1 MNLLRALLSL
11 CVFVVPFAMSAQM
24 VEFSMVCKNVTP
36 IETRTFPFTIAAHP
50 NATDSVDS
58 QLGEVEIP
66 NLGFPGDVFYVWTVP
81 PLQDV
86 IWLSPKDV
94 RQLRPGQQYREEYRV
109 EVNWTGG
116 SLEIAVPSPLPEKYI
131 DSVVIVDDYTDYPNN
146 IVRYRVGTDEPIK
159 ITNVAI
165 RKFRVLVWYNALTL
179 DVQEDVENPLS
190 AYPNPVMDHVTIMG
204 LQGATELRVA
214 SVTGQTIHT
223 QAVDAERADID
234 CTSLVPGMYQVT
246 TRSVDGRVLRIMF
259 VKY

>member
-1 MNLLRALLSL
+1 
-11 CVFVVPFAMSAQM
+11 M
-24 VEFSMVCKNVTP
+24 VEFSMVCKNITP
-36 IETRTFPFTIAAHP
+36 VETRTFPFTIAAHP
-50 NATDSVDS
+50 AGTDTVDS
-58 QLGEVEIP
+58 QLGEFEIP

-81 PLQDV
+81 PLPEV

-94 RQLRPGQQYREEYRV
+94 RQLRAGQQYREEYRV

-116 SLEIAVPSPLPEKYI
+116 TLEIAVPAPLPQNYI

-179 DVQEDVENPLS
+179 DVDDDTEATLS
-190 AYPNPVMDHVTIMG
+190 AYPNPVTDHLTLIGMEG
-204 LQGATELRVA
+204 TSELRVT
-214 SVTGQTIHT
+214 SMTGELMSIMTTESDKIQIN
-223 QAVDAERADID
+223 
-234 CTSLVPGMYQVT
+234 CSSLSNGTYLVT
-246 TRSVDGRVLRIMF
+246 TSSVDGRIRRIKF

>member
-1 MNLLRALLSL
+1 MTMLRTLILLMAITFPSVL
-11 CVFVVPFAMSAQM
+11 SAQM
-24 VEFSMVCKNVTP
+24 VEFSMVCKNITP
-36 IETRTFPFTIAAHP
+36 VQTRTFPFTIAAHP
-50 NATDSVDS
+50 GATDSVDS

-81 PLQDV
+81 PLQEV

-94 RQLRPGQQYREEYRV
+94 RRLRSGEQYREDYRV

-116 SLEIAVPSPLPEKYI
+116 TLEIAVPSPLPQNYV
-131 DSVVIVDDYTDYPNN
+131 DSVVIVDDYTDYPDN

-179 DVQEDVENPLS
+179 DVHEDQQAALTV
-190 AYPNPVMDHVTIMG
+190 YPNPVTDHMTIMG
-204 LQGATELRVA
+204 LEGATELRVTSIA
-214 SVTGQTIHT
+214 GEAIST
-223 QAVDAERADID
+223 QAVVSDRAQID
-234 CTSLVPGMYQVT
+234 CTSFTPGTYAVT
-246 TRSVDGRVLRIMF
+246 STLVDGRVLRIMF